1 MAEEQQ
7 LVSRIRNGT
16 VLDHVEQGKALKVLK
31 ALNVTGD
38 NGNIVAVAM
47 NVESKKYG
55 KKDIIKVENKFLE
68 PSETNRIALISP
80 IASVNIIKDYKIIEK
95 RNVEIPES
103 FVNVFKCPNPTC
115 VSNAREP
122 LESEI
127 DIVKK
132 DPIVLSCKYCRR
144 LFSTTDLLV

>member
-7 LVSRIRNGT
+7 LVRRIKNGT
-16 VLDHVEQGKALKVLK
+16 VLDHIEQGSALKVLE

-47 NVESKKYG
+47 NVESKRYG

-80 IASVNIIKDYKIIEK
+80 KASVNIIKDYKIVEK
-95 RNVEIPES
+95 RNIEIPES

-122 LESEI
+122 LEPVI

-132 DPIVLSCKYCRR
+132 DPVVLRCKYCRR
-144 LFSTTDLLV
+144 LFATNDLLV